1 MKQMMAAAMMAATVF
16 SFSAAQAKQGRAV
29 TTKEQNKTEIKKSP
43 AQTKMENARAE
54 RIGKKVDKTKAA
66 DATQK
71 NDAKKLHVKKK

>member
-1 MKQMMAAAMMAATVF
+1 MKKMMAAAMMATVVFVF
-16 SFSAAQAKQGRAV
+16 SAQAQQGRAV
-29 TTKEQNKTEIKKSP
+29 TTKEKNKTEIKKAP

-54 RIGKKVDKTKAA
+54 RIGKKIDKTKAA